1 MRRTEGKYCIVGH
14 RSESGVLRE
23 EEMRYRERR
32 ERPPAWALYRTRTK
46 HGWVVPFLALEWLW
60 EWVAHLLSN
69 WAFLEALEYLS
80 SFGVLVAVIF
90 YFTESG
96 DRLKQKHSQAW
107 QVMNTAQGKGGSGGR
122 IDALQELNH
131 DRVPLV
137 GVDVSGAFLRGV
149 KLEKAELLRSNFSAA
164 DARDG
169 DFSEADLSFA
179 EMKSGNFRGG
189 RFAKALLREADCGDT
204 DFSDADLTGA
214 DLSGADFADADL
226 HSSDFRDAQWKSIKS
241 MKRANIFGVKNAPDG
256 FVAWALQHGAVQT
269 QP

>member
-1 MRRTEGKYCIVGH
+1 
-14 RSESGVLRE
+14 
-23 EEMRYRERR
+23 MRYRERR
-32 ERPPAWALYRTRTK
+32 ERPLAWALYRTSARRRWT
-46 HGWVVPFLALEWLW
+46 VPFLAVEWVW
-60 EWVAHLLSN
+60 EWTAHLLSN

-80 SFGVLVAVIF
+80 SFGVLIAVIF

-149 KLEKAELLRSNFSAA
+149 KLQKAELLRSNFSAA

-169 DFSEADLSFA
+169 DFAEADLSFA
-179 EMKSGNFRGG
+179 ELRSANFRDS
-189 RFAKALLREADCGDT
+189 RLVNALLREADCAET
-204 DFSDADLTGA
+204 DFSGADLTGA
-214 DLSGADFADADL
+214 DLSGADFTDADL
-226 HSSDFRDAQWKSIKS
+226 HSAALRDVQWKSIKS
-241 MKRANIFGVKNAPDG
+241 VKRANIFDVKNAPDG
-256 FVAWALQHGAVQT
+256 FVSWALQHGAVQT

>member
-1 MRRTEGKYCIVGH
+1 
-14 RSESGVLRE
+14 
-23 EEMRYRERR
+23 MRYRERR
-32 ERPPAWALYRTRTK
+32 ERPLVWALYRTTTK
-46 HGWVVPFLALEWLW
+46 HRWTVPFLAFEWLW
-60 EWVAHLLSN
+60 EWAAYILSN
-69 WAFLEALEYLS
+69 WAFLETLEYLS
-80 SFGVLVAVIF
+80 SFGVLIAVIF

-169 DFSEADLSFA
+169 DFANADFSFA
-179 EMKSGNFRGG
+179 ELRSANFRGG
-189 RFAKALLREADCGDT
+189 RFLKAVLREADCSET
-204 DFSDADLTGA
+204 DFSGADLTAA
-214 DLSGADFADADL
+214 DLAGADFTDADL
-226 HSSDFRDAQWKSIKS
+226 HSADLRDVRWKSIKS
-241 MKRANIFGVKNAPDG
+241 IRRANLFDVKNAPEG
-256 FVAWALQHGAVQT
+256 FVAWALQYGAVQT

>member
-1 MRRTEGKYCIVGH
+1 MF
-14 RSESGVLRE
+14 
-23 EEMRYRERR
+23 YRDRR
-32 ERPPAWALYRTRTK
+32 ERPLAWALYRTRTK
-46 HGWVVPFLALEWLW
+46 RVWVVPFLALEWLW
-60 EWVAHLLSN
+60 EWAAHLLGN

-131 DRVPLV
+131 DHVPLV

-149 KLEKAELLRSNFSAA
+149 KLEKAELLRANFSAA

-169 DFSEADLSFA
+169 DFSEADFSFA
-179 EMKSGNFRGG
+179 EMRSGNFRAG
-189 RFAKALLREADCGDT
+189 RFVKTLLRDADCADT
-204 DFSDADLTGA
+204 DFSES
-214 DLSGADFADADL
+214 DLSGADLAGVDFTDADL
-226 HSSDFRDAQWKSIKS
+226 HAADLRDARWKGIKS
-241 MKRANIFGVKNAPDG
+241 VQRANIFGVKNAPEG
-256 FVAWALQHGAVQT
+256 FVPWVLQHGGVQT
-269 QP
+269 PPQP

>member
-1 MRRTEGKYCIVGH
+1 
-14 RSESGVLRE
+14 
-23 EEMRYRERR
+23 MRYRERR
-32 ERPPAWALYRTRTK
+32 ERPVAWALYRTTTK
-46 HGWVVPFLALEWLW
+46 HRWTVPFLALEWLW

-69 WAFLEALEYLS
+69 WAFLESLEYLS
-80 SFGVLVAVIF
+80 SLGVLVAVVF

-164 DARDG
+164 DARNG
-169 DFSEADLSFA
+169 DFAETDLSFA
-179 EMKSGNFRGG
+179 ELRSANFRHS
-189 RFAKALLREADCGDT
+189 RFVKAVLREADCAET
-204 DFSDADLTGA
+204 DFSGADLSGA
-214 DLSGADFADADL
+214 DLSGADFTDADL
-226 HSSDFRDAQWKSIKS
+226 HSADLRDVQWKSIKS
-241 MKRANIFGVKNAPDG
+241 VKRANIFGVKNAPDE
-256 FVAWALQHGAVQT
+256 FEAWALQHGAVQT
-269 QP
+269 RPQQ